1 MNLNNENVLEQ
12 LLDYQVPYID
22 GDINFWMIRTKKG
35 YFFDEYIAESYV
47 ALGWNIIDSKTDIGS
62 MKNEEIDIIKKNII
76 DIYGDK
82 RPGQAINKCKRFIY
96 ELKEGDIVMI
106 PGTQENQIAFAK
118 IGEYYENNNLSE
130 KEELDIITKI
140 DREEVELYSVKCPYK
155 KRRKIN
161 IIKIIRYS
169 DLHIKL
175 LKALSS
181 YQGICNLNDYGKY
194 ILDIIYPLY
203 YWREAYS
210 LQMHVNTSKPIDL
223 TSLTKVMQSV
233 DFYGKK
239 VLDENDLSVMLN
251 LNSKGLVS
259 FTLGKRNTDKSYDPQ
274 KDEEKYRSKGG
285 VSRIIT
291 GLAILYFAIGG
302 GQIANVKAPNFLD
315 VYKQFRTVDIE
326 MKKEEI
332 DLEEKELDVLNKKIE
347 LYNKMKES
355 GILDDDIAGCLDEL
369 QEYGSKL
376 LIGNDEN

>member
-161 IIKIIRYS
+161 IIKIIR
-169 DLHIKL
+169 
-175 LKALSS
+175 
-181 YQGICNLNDYGKY
+181 
-194 ILDIIYPLY
+194 
-203 YWREAYS
+203 
-210 LQMHVNTSKPIDL
+210 
-223 TSLTKVMQSV
+223 
-233 DFYGKK
+233 
-239 VLDENDLSVMLN
+239 
-251 LNSKGLVS
+251 
-259 FTLGKRNTDKSYDPQ
+259 
-274 KDEEKYRSKGG
+274 
-285 VSRIIT
+285 
-291 GLAILYFAIGG
+291 
-302 GQIANVKAPNFLD
+302 
-315 VYKQFRTVDIE
+315 
-326 MKKEEI
+326 
-332 DLEEKELDVLNKKIE
+332 
-347 LYNKMKES
+347 
-355 GILDDDIAGCLDEL
+355 
-369 QEYGSKL
+369 
-376 LIGNDEN
+376 